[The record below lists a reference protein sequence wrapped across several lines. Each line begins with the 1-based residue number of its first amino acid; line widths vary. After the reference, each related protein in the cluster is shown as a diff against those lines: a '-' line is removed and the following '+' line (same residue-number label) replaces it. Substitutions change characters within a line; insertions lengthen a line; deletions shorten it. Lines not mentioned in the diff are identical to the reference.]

1 MVNKIKEVLFLSV
14 FIITILAMI
23 YIAFVSAAVVM
34 VSPTNG
40 TNGQNFTKTN
50 VRFNVTLINATDL
63 ITPVNATFYASP
75 NGNGTWLV
83 IGNTSATTG
92 CGYDNPGGGANFS
105 CTVLLNFSIADGNY
119 TINATVYNQTTGIG
133 INGTIG
139 NVNMSKSVIFDST
152 PPAVSVVR
160 PQTGWNISNNS
171 GYVLNVSVI
180 DATLGGISKV
190 VFNVTTA
197 SSSTQINILNATNP
211 GGGSYYNVS
220 WNLTALDPG
229 LYNITIYANDTL
241 NNMNSTTVLVLLR
254 LDALAPNSINF
265 TAPVQG
271 SNNTGT
277 VKINISASDFNSS
290 IGGVMFNITNRS
302 NGLQNA
308 TIYASLETGSV
319 WSASFSSATIYAG
332 DYNITAY
339 VNDTAGNQN
348 SSRVLSQVIFD
359 NTNPSGSFSCTPNP
373 VDQEDT
379 LTCSCS
385 SSDASGGSGVKSTS
399 YTASPATTS
408 TGPFTQT
415 CSITDYAGNNIELS
429 ASYTV
434 QGTGSTGSSGG
445 GGGGSS
451 TSSPTTTISS
461 GLSLKVSEA
470 QVSSGY
476 RANFYRDASI
486 RIDIKPSGKAA
497 VEQHT
502 VTVSA
507 IQTNTATVVV
517 SSSPITLNLKTN
529 ETQKV
534 DLDSDSTYDLSV
546 KLNSIA
552 SNKADL
558 TVKKIS
564 EAIIKPGQGNITGQQ
579 PPASGSGIPTEN
591 KGTNKAVLWIFLVVL
606 VIGAGLI
613 IWFIVRKNMK

>member
-1 MVNKIKEVLFLSV
+1 MVNKIKDVLFLSV
-14 FIITILAMI
+14 FIITILAII
-23 YIAFVSAAVVM
+23 YITFASAGVVM
-34 VSPTNG
+34 VNPTNG
-40 TNGQNFTKTN
+40 TNGQNLTGIN
-50 VRFNVTLINATDL
+50 IRFNVTLMNATNGDL
-63 ITPVNATFYASP
+63 LNPINATFYASP
-75 NGNGTWLV
+75 NGNGTWLT
-83 IGNTSATTG
+83 IGNTTCIFSE
-92 CGYDNPGGGANFS
+92 GGAAYNMS
-105 CTVLLNFSIADGNY
+105 CTTSLLNISASSIADGNY
-119 TINATVYNQTTGIG
+119 TINATVYNLSSGIG
-133 INGTIG
+133 INGTFR
-139 NVNMSKSVIFDST
+139 NNMSQYVTFDGT
-152 PPAVSVVR
+152 PPAVTVITA
-160 PQTGWNISNNS
+160 QTGWNLSNNS
-171 GYVLNVSVI
+171 GYVLNVSI
-180 DATLGGISKV
+180 SDATLGTISKV
-190 VFNVTTA
+190 VFNITREE
-197 SSSTQINILNATNP
+197 SSTQLLILNATSP
-211 GGGSYYNVS
+211 ATGYYNAS
-220 WNLTALDPG
+220 WNLTALEPG
-229 LYNITIYANDTL
+229 LYNITIYANDSL
-241 NNMNSTTVLVLLR
+241 NNMNKTTVMALIR
-254 LDALAPNSINF
+254 FDPLAPNSVNF

-271 SNNTGT
+271 SNNSQTI
-277 VKINISASDFNSS
+277 KINISASDKNSS

-302 NGLQNA
+302 NGVQNA
-308 TIYASLETGSV
+308 TIFATLETGNV
-319 WSASFSSATIYAG
+319 WVASFNSSFVKDG

-348 SSRVLSQVIFD
+348 TSVVRPQIIFD
-359 NTNPSGSFSCTPNP
+359 TTTPSGSFSCTPNP

-385 SSDASGGSGVKSTS
+385 GSDARSGVSSTS
-399 YTASPATTS
+399 FTASPATTS
-408 TGPFTQT
+408 TGPFTKT
-415 CSITDYAGNNIELS
+415 CSITDYAGNSIELS
-429 ASYTV
+429 TSYTV
-434 QGTGSTGSSGG
+434 QGAGSTSSSSSG

-451 TSSPTTTISS
+451 TSSPTTTINS
-461 GLSLKVSEA
+461 GLSLKVSES

-564 EAIIKPGQGNITGQQ
+564 EAIIKPGEGNTTGQQ
-579 PPASGSGIPTEN
+579 PPASGNGIPTEN